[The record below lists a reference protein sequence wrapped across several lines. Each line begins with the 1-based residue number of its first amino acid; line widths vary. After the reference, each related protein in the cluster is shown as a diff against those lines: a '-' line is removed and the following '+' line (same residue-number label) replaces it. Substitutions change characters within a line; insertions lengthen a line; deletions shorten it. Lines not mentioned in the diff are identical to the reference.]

1 MHLLLL
7 SNSTNHGRGYLEHA
21 LPEVLAFLEGV
32 TELTFLPF
40 AGGDHDGYTASV
52 RAAFEPYGIA
62 VTGLHEAADP
72 VASVASAQA
81 VFVGGGN
88 TFRLL
93 AELQRFGLLPVIRA
107 RVQQGMPYL
116 GASAGTNITA
126 PTIRTTNDMPILQ
139 PESFAA
145 LGLVPFQ
152 INPHYLDADPASVHN
167 GESRRTRIAEF
178 LDENDVLV
186 LGLREGAHLS
196 VTSTDA
202 CVLAVVGGASANPL
216 SDQPAILFERG
227 REPRDVAG
235 DVSGVFAHHPRF
247 DVPGNRRRTTGAD
260 PDRTGTGG
268 VRRVA
273 G

>member
-7 SNSTNHGRGYLEHA
+7 SNSTNHGGGYLEHA
-21 LPEVLAFLEGV
+21 LPEVLAFLHGV
-32 TELTFLPF
+32 TELTFVPF
-40 AGGDHDGYTASV
+40 AGSDPDAYTNTV
-52 RAAFEPYGIA
+52 RDAFEPHGIT
-62 VTGLHEAADP
+62 VQGLHEAIDP
-72 VASVASAQA
+72 VAAVASAQA
-81 VFVGGGN
+81 LFVGGGN

-93 AELQRFGLLPVIRA
+93 ATLQRLGLIPVIRA

-126 PTIRTTNDMPILQ
+126 PSIRTTNDMPIVQ
-139 PESFAA
+139 PESFDA

-167 GESRRTRIAEF
+167 GESRETRLTEF
-178 LDENDVLV
+178 LAENDVLV

-202 CVLAVVGGASANPL
+202 CALGVIGGASANPL

-227 REPRDVAG
+227 RAARDIAG
-235 DVSGVFAHHPRF
+235 DISSLFAHTPRY
-247 DVPGNRRRTTGAD
+247 DLPHVP
-260 PDRTGTGG
+260 
-268 VRRVA
+268 VA
-273 G
+273 